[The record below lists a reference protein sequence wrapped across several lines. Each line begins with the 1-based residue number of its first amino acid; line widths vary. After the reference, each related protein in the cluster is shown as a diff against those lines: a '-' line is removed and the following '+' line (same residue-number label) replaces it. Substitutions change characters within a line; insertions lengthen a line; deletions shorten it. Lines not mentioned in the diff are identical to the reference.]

1 MQPNDR
7 TLCWDLYELNRR
19 CIETQAVFMTV
30 VVTVRNESPDRCHQ
44 VAFRAPTCRVAAPD
58 PFFELK
64 NGRFI
69 VENPS

>member
-1 MQPNDR
+1 
-7 TLCWDLYELNRR
+7 
-19 CIETQAVFMTV
+19 MTV